1 MEKETKIA
9 DKYQSLWETDSRYI
23 VCTGGRGSGKSF
35 AVSLF
40 LLTLTFEKNQKVL
53 FTRYTLTSASTSI
66 IPEFI
71 DKIDRMGYNDMFRI
85 TKDSII
91 NLNTKSE
98 IIFKGIR
105 TSSGSQTAALKSL
118 SGVSVF
124 CLDEAEELI
133 DEATFDKID
142 FSVRS
147 NDVQNRVILI
157 MNPTTKSHWIYQRWF
172 EPYGVPD
179 GWNGKKNDA
188 TYIHTTWEDNRENL
202 SQSFKDQLSIMK
214 RDRPDKYI
222 HQILGGWISKQEGVI
237 IRNWRVGD
245 FKETELM
252 CFGQDF
258 GFSNDPTTLVHVAV
272 DTETKKMWVKECYGE
287 VNMTTSHIGRRN
299 REHAGNDLIICDNS
313 EPRLIQELKSE
324 PYLLNIKGTI
334 KRKGSILSTISLL
347 QDYEII
353 VDKMSHQIM
362 KEFNNYVW
370 KEKNSTPIDM
380 HNHFCDAIRYSLDYL
395 VRGRSAGV
403 YVIR

>member
-9 DKYQSLWETDSRYI
+9 DKYQPLWETDSRYI

-147 NDVQNRVILI
+147 NDV
-157 MNPTTKSHWIYQRWF
+157 
-172 EPYGVPD
+172 
-179 GWNGKKNDA
+179 
-188 TYIHTTWEDNRENL
+188 
-202 SQSFKDQLSIMK
+202 
-214 RDRPDKYI
+214 
-222 HQILGGWISKQEGVI
+222 
-237 IRNWRVGD
+237 
-245 FKETELM
+245 
-252 CFGQDF
+252 
-258 GFSNDPTTLVHVAV
+258 
-272 DTETKKMWVKECYGE
+272 
-287 VNMTTSHIGRRN
+287 IGRA
-299 REHAGNDLIICDNS
+299 H
-313 EPRLIQELKSE
+313 
-324 PYLLNIKGTI
+324 
-334 KRKGSILSTISLL
+334 
-347 QDYEII
+347 
-353 VDKMSHQIM
+353 V
-362 KEFNNYVW
+362 
-370 KEKNSTPIDM
+370 
-380 HNHFCDAIRYSLDYL
+380 
-395 VRGRSAGV
+395 
-403 YVIR
+403 